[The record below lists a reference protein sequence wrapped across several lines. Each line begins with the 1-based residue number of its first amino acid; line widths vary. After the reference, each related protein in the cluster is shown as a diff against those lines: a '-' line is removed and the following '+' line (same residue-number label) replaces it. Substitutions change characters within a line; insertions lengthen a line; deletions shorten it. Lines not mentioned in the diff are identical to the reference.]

1 MPAPEGE
8 FVCWGMKSRTMLDV
22 FLSLQVE
29 KSETK
34 APHQKYKRIKNQT
47 KTKTP
52 PLTGIIYINA
62 SSQNKMYFSNA
73 EVGAA
78 ERSRGN
84 N

>member
-8 FVCWGMKSRTMLDV
+8 YVCWGMKSRTMLDV

-34 APHQKYKRIKNQT
+34 GPHQKHKRNKNQS
-47 KTKTP
+47 KPQTP

-62 SSQNKMYFSNA
+62 PRNTEMYFSNA
-73 EVGAA
+73 GVGAA
-78 ERSRGN
+78 EKNNGN